1 MRYLLPYMTRPRN
14 LPLIVRAA
22 DGILPSWAQ
31 AGASRRR
38 HMTRVSNLMR
48 DWAVVR
54 GEREP
59 EVVRWAALGH
69 LHDVLRDGEPGE
81 LREMLN
87 GEFADLPGPLLHG
100 PAAAGRLAREG
111 VRDEGLLRAVA
122 FHTLG
127 HPALDTAGVALYAA
141 DFLEPGRT
149 AQAEWRAS
157 LRRRMPGEL
166 NAVALEVA
174 VARAKHLGDAGGNLR
189 PETSAFLEALEER
202 FHD

>member
-1 MRYLLPYMTRPRN
+1 MTRLRN
-14 LPLIVRAA
+14 HPLIVRAA
-22 DGILPSWAQ
+22 DGILPSWAR
-31 AGASRRR
+31 AGASRRL

-54 GEREP
+54 GESDE

-69 LHDVLRDGEPGE
+69 LHDVLRDGEPSE

-87 GEFADLPGPLLHG
+87 GEFAGLPGRLLHG
-100 PAAAGRLAREG
+100 PAAADRLAREG
-111 VRDEGLLRAVA
+111 VDDEGLLRAVA

-127 HPALDTAGVALYAA
+127 HPALDAAGVALYAA

-166 NAVALEVA
+166 DAVALEVA
-174 VARAKHLGDAGGNLR
+174 GARTKHLSDADRRVR
-189 PETSAFLEALEER
+189 PETSAFLESLR
-202 FHD
+202 VRCHG